1 MFTRRYALRTGIEK
15 SSQAA
20 LNPSSIQRRAKE
32 SSSIVAWPGT
42 CIVSRS
48 QNPCA
53 SSGRSQTTGKSAGSG
68 IGCGMVLCVMA
79 FLSRHPMPYG
89 AW

>member
-1 MFTRRYALRTGIEK
+1 MLTRRYALRTGIEK

-20 LNPSSIQRRAKE
+20 LKPSSIQRRANE

-48 QNPCA
+48 QNPWA
-53 SSGRSQTTGKSAGSG
+53 SSGRSQVTGKSSGSG
-68 IGCGMVLCVMA
+68 IGSGIVVGVMA
-79 FLSRHPMPYG
+79 LLVRLQMPSG